1 MNTAIVIT
9 AIIAAL
15 LLASTIV
22 TAVRDVAKA
31 KHQAAA
37 CKHCTHDKNKE
48 NEA

>member
-1 MNTAIVIT
+1 VNTAIAIT
-9 AIIAAL
+9 AIIAVL

-37 CKHCTHDKNKE
+37 HCKTCTCDKRAE
-48 NEA
+48 S